1 MLRSHALF
9 RPRTLLVALALTL
22 FGALPATAS
31 ADLGTP
37 NFSYSPLTGSPLS
50 GASPTVTTPW

>member
-1 MLRSHALF
+1 MFRSHALF

-37 NFSYSPLTGSPLS
+37 NFSYAPLS
-50 GASPTVTTPW
+50 GSPSGEKPVS